1 MLKYFLFFL
10 LTTSFGIFISFA
22 QPLQN
27 HILLAISEDGIH
39 FRREN
44 LVVVYSGDV
53 PDAIIGPEGNVYLYF
68 QGLLTLKVDGIMVG
82 ISQDGKTN
90 WVFNKV
96 NILGTE
102 NWFGRPCDPDVIFQ
116 NDTFRLYF
124 TGDPMNDM
132 EPKTYS
138 AISTDGINFTLEE
151 GVRFGVEFKPI
162 LDPSLLWTDSVFQYF
177 AGGAPGNSNWHAHS
191 VDGVHFNQQPD
202 FYLDKMMM
210 ANGIKVP
217 NGYRFYC
224 FKNYPE
230 NGIFSIF
237 SSDGENW
244 EIEPGFRLTYDG
256 TSPLEKLYVKDP
268 AIVLKDGNYLMYY
281 VTRKSS
287 TSNNDE
293 ISINNEPKLSFNP
306 WDGNVVVSISPLLG
320 LNLVVE
326 LFDFLGRQ
334 IFYFFDGTSNIEETK
349 IKLKQDCISTG
360 SYFLKIFVGDKQYI
374 FKIFVVK

>member
-68 QGLLTLKVDGIMVG
+68 QGLLTPKVDGIMVG

-90 WVFNKV
+90 WDFNKV

-138 AISTDGINFTLEE
+138 AISTDGINFTL
-151 GVRFGVEFKPI
+151 
-162 LDPSLLWTDSVFQYF
+162 
-177 AGGAPGNSNWHAHS
+177 
-191 VDGVHFNQQPD
+191 
-202 FYLDKMMM
+202 
-210 ANGIKVP
+210 
-217 NGYRFYC
+217 
-224 FKNYPE
+224 
-230 NGIFSIF
+230 
-237 SSDGENW
+237 
-244 EIEPGFRLTYDG
+244 
-256 TSPLEKLYVKDP
+256 
-268 AIVLKDGNYLMYY
+268 
-281 VTRKSS
+281 
-287 TSNNDE
+287 
-293 ISINNEPKLSFNP
+293 
-306 WDGNVVVSISPLLG
+306 
-320 LNLVVE
+320 
-326 LFDFLGRQ
+326 
-334 IFYFFDGTSNIEETK
+334 
-349 IKLKQDCISTG
+349 
-360 SYFLKIFVGDKQYI
+360 
-374 FKIFVVK
+374 